1 MPSNTLLE
9 NKIYYATQTQTF
21 HDPFSQC
28 ESVRIPV
35 TISLGTIPVK
45 YTFIADSRF
54 EQTLINLGYDN
65 IIDNKVLTTNIE
77 KVTSLDLLFAGI
89 TDLTGIKAFKSLKS
103 IELYYND
110 VFNLDVSGMTSLE
123 IINAYGNHSKSVN
136 FLGLVNLEEVNLGNS
151 DIKTVNLS
159 GLTALEKL
167 QINGQ
172 IGTLDLT
179 DQINLIDLSCRN
191 TNITSLNL
199 KNKPNL
205 GSLDAEQM
213 DKLTCILVDDLAV
226 ANANLNWLKD

>member
-1 MPSNTLLE
+1 
-9 NKIYYATQTQTF
+9 
-21 HDPFSQC
+21 
-28 ESVRIPV
+28 
-35 TISLGTIPVK
+35 
-45 YTFIADSRF
+45 
-54 EQTLINLGYDN
+54 
-65 IIDNKVLTTNIE
+65 
-77 KVTSLDLLFAGI
+77 
-89 TDLTGIKAFKSLKS
+89 
-103 IELYYND
+103 
-110 VFNLDVSGMTSLE
+110 MTSLE

-136 FLGLVNLEEVNLGNS
+136 FSGLVNLKEVNLGNS

-159 GLTALEKL
+159 GLTTLEKL